1 MRTGWWCGPAVES
14 LKQFVHKSRPGRRFQ
29 NRRFDVV
36 PPRWMRARWYD
47 LSIPDTQMRNL
58 VLIAAVFAAAGC
70 APVLAQTACPQGV
83 AVGSA
88 RCGPGGGGITA
99 DFFYK
104 KSPTWRSG
112 WGALARNDAQS
123 IIGASTGTR
132 SPKAAGRGAVRGC
145 RSGGGQ
151 GCEVFFTYRDSC
163 VVIVKLSGT
172 EAVMPTYHMAAPS
185 VEEASSRVLETC
197 SRANEG
203 RACEVIY
210 SNCSSGFYR
219 N

>member
-1 MRTGWWCGPAVES
+1 MRRLALLAVVFIAGWG
-14 LKQFVHKSRPGRRFQ
+14 
-29 NRRFDVV
+29 
-36 PPRWMRARWYD
+36 
-47 LSIPDTQMRNL
+47 
-58 VLIAAVFAAAGC
+58 
-70 APVLAQTACPQGV
+70 PVLAQTACPQGV

-88 RCGPGGGGITA
+88 RCGPGGGGMPA
-99 DFFYK
+99 GFFFK
-104 KSPTWRSG
+104 KSPTWRPG

-132 SPKAAGRGAVRGC
+132 SPKAAGRGAIRGC

-163 VVIVKLSGT
+163 AVIVKLSGT
-172 EAVMPTYHMAAPS
+172 EPVMPTYHVAARS
-185 VEEASSRVLETC
+185 VEEASDLALETC
-197 SRANEG
+197 GRANEG

-210 SNCSSGFYR
+210 SNCSEGFYR